1 MFSDLHM
8 DWHSENQTWFQYVFL
23 HVFLLLVVFWE
34 YAQVYNRV
42 LVLFKDFNKVL
53 NYQFSVEENLGEFAR

>member
-42 LVLFKDFNKVL
+42 LVLFKVL